1 MCDTTT
7 CNVLAAI
14 MYPIYR
20 VMRALLDV
28 GEFDFDSSARLHQQ
42 VSAVIIRVIPFCSCL
57 PCLYKG
63 EKKPEPEP
71 NNLADREAPI
81 LLDTGAAAASPLA
94 SADLVVPEQE
104 TMSLAPELHTEEAP
118 DTKAVLGWAKIGRT
132 LGMHGNRPDDD
143 GPSRVYAN
151 AHDEIGLNGGGSKP
165 ENRSMVERLV
175 EARDLPHGQAKSLP
189 PVIYESTVVG
199 GPKILYAPLQ
209 SVASTEG
216 DIDLWVSRA
225 EFVFVK
231 GRKDSMD
238 TRHLHAGGS
247 MGRSGPSAAGPE
259 ASIQQSPILEHDETA
274 NSLWHSTFDDD
285 TLCRYATQGT
295 ILDEYGHGSLG
306 DADQSSEYVAKKFT
320 V

>member
-1 MCDTTT
+1 M
-7 CNVLAAI
+7 
-14 MYPIYR
+14 
-20 VMRALLDV
+20 
-28 GEFDFDSSARLHQQ
+28 
-42 VSAVIIRVIPFCSCL
+42 
-57 PCLYKG
+57 
-63 EKKPEPEP
+63 
-71 NNLADREAPI
+71 
-81 LLDTGAAAASPLA
+81 
-94 SADLVVPEQE
+94 
-104 TMSLAPELHTEEAP
+104 
-118 DTKAVLGWAKIGRT
+118 
-132 LGMHGNRPDDD
+132 
-143 GPSRVYAN
+143 YAN

-175 EARDLPHGQAKSLP
+175 EAPDLPHGQAKSLP

-306 DADQSSEYVAKKFT
+306 DADQSSEYGAKKFT